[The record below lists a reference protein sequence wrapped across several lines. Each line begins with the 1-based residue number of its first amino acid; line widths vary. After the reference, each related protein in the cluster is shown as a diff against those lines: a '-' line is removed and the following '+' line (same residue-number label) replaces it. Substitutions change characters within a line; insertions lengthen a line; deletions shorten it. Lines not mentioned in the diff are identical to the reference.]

1 MPADTLEEMIAEAN
15 REHARKVEAERLE
28 AAQGA
33 AIDAAYDSGGA
44 RPKLKLVHS
53 KSEERETRD
62 PFDLQPIRIIEQRAI
77 PHRQWL
83 YGHHLIRGYV
93 SLLVAPGGTGKSS
106 LVLGMCMAL
115 ATNRALLGSTIFRQC
130 NVALLN
136 LEDPQDEIDRRVTA
150 LAMRYGITNQDLSG
164 RLFVSPAGR
173 NVRIAEN
180 GPDGFSIVNPDEKRI
195 IERVR
200 DEHIDVL
207 AVDPFSESHTLEE
220 NSNPAMIQAAAAWRR
235 VARDGDCSV
244 MLTHHVRKGLVESI
258 EAARGA
264 KALTDSARV
273 GLLLSTMTEKEAEDL
288 GIPPE
293 TRLQYVRLDDAK
305 ANMAPRAAK
314 AAWFH
319 LDNVTLD
326 NADKTY
332 THGDQVVVIETWHA
346 PTAWDNVSVPDCND
360 VLDKIAAGLPD
371 GSLYT
376 DTRRGGG
383 ARWAGTLLVDILSK
397 TEDQAAAILAA
408 WRRSGLLEQVSFRD
422 ANRKDRIGLRVVDA
436 KRPGGGNE

>member
-1 MPADTLEEMIAEAN
+1 MLTEIPEEDLNKALK
-15 REHARKVEAERLE
+15 EHDDNVVQLTGPDGKPLG
-28 AAQGA
+28 Q
-33 AIDAAYDSGGA
+33 
-44 RPKLKLVHS
+44 RP
-53 KSEERETRD
+53 
-62 PFDLQPIRIIEQRAI
+62 PFNLQPIRIIKQREI
-77 PHRQWL
+77 PHRKWL

-93 SLLVAPGGTGKSS
+93 SLLIAPGGTGKSS

-115 ATNRALLGSTIFRQC
+115 ATNRTLLGSTIYQQC

-150 LAMRYGITNQDLSG
+150 LAMRYGITDQALGG
-164 RLFVSPAGR
+164 RLFVSPAGQ

-180 GPDGFSIVNPDEKRI
+180 GPDGFSVVNPDEKLI

-235 VARDGDCSV
+235 VAREGDCSV
-244 MLTHHVRKGLVESI
+244 FLTHHVRKGIVESI

-273 GLLLSTMTEKEAEDL
+273 GLLLSTMSEDEAKDL

-293 TRLQYVRLDDAK
+293 NRLQYVRLDDAK

-326 NADKTY
+326 NATEPY
-332 THGDQVVVIETWHA
+332 THGDQVVVIETWEA
-346 PTAWDNVSVPDCND
+346 PSAWDGVSVPDCND
-360 VLDKIAAGLPD
+360 VLDQIARGLPD

-376 DTRRGGG
+376 DNRRGGG
-383 ARWAGTLLVDILSK
+383 ERWAGAVLVDMLGK
-397 TEDQAAAILAA
+397 TEDQAGTVIKA
-408 WRRSGLLEQVSFRD
+408 WVKSGLLEKVPFRTSD
-422 ANRKDRIGLRVVDA
+422 RKDATGLRVVDA
-436 KRPGGGNE
+436 KRPGGVNE